1 MKNNNFFPLVVA
13 HCFWSNPN
21 INFILPGKIISIK
34 NMDYR
39 IVTSILKHC
48 DGYKSVDEIVM
59 RVTRP
64 NLKYE
69 KEKIRNAIKLFS
81 KYDILVDSSK
91 FYKIFHYISAN
102 PMPFW
107 KENSKEDID
116 EILGIESPLFKKP
129 ITVSYLESLLEKRI
143 SSRTFSAKTL
153 PKQQI
158 MRLIWATYGKL
169 NRSTF
174 FKSRVGVGTT
184 PSAGA
189 IYPLNIF
196 ALIIKGSKKLRRGVY
211 KSTPNGLLFSK
222 KLPTIKV
229 LKKIFAGYQGY
240 IEKSAL
246 ILAITSSFERIIR
259 KYSNRGYRYSLIEAG
274 HAAQNAYLWCIENNL
289 GIVEVGGFNDERLA
303 KILSIPYPNEAP
315 LTTLIIGRS

>member
-1 MKNNNFFPLVVA
+1 MKNNNFFPLAVA
-13 HCFWSNPN
+13 YCFWSDSK

-34 NMDYR
+34 NMNYR

-48 DGYKSVDEIVM
+48 DGYKSIDEIVM
-59 RVTRP
+59 HITRSKP
-64 NLKYE
+64 KYE
-69 KEKIRNAIKLFS
+69 KDKIRSAIKLLS
-81 KYDILVDSSK
+81 KYDILADSSK
-91 FYKIFHYISAN
+91 FYKIFHYVSAN

-116 EILGIESPLFKKP
+116 EILGVESPLFEKP
-129 ITVSYLESLLEKRI
+129 VTASYLESLLEKRI
-143 SSRTFSAKTL
+143 SNRTFSAKTL

-158 MRLIWATYGKL
+158 MRLVWATYGKL
-169 NRSTF
+169 NRSAL

-189 IYPLNIF
+189 VYPLNIF
-196 ALIIKGSKKLRRGVY
+196 ALIMKGTKELRRGTY
-211 KSTPNGLLFSK
+211 KSTQNGLLFSK
-222 KLPTIKV
+222 KLPIIKV
-229 LKKIFAGYQGY
+229 LKKIFVGYQGD
-240 IEKSAL
+240 IGKAAL
-246 ILAITSSFERIIR
+246 ILVITGNFERITR

-315 LTTLIIGRS
+315 LTTLIIGVS